1 MKTNTN
7 FAQQYPFRILIT
19 EDNVT
24 NQKVALNLLKRLG
37 YSADVAE
44 NGAQAIEAFARQS
57 YDVILMDIQM
67 PEMDGMEATKYI
79 REHWY
84 TSEDYPY
91 IIAVTAHAIPGYRE
105 MCLESGMNDYI
116 TKPVRIEDLK
126 SALQRCYI
134 SIARYQ
140 PSVNKHVTI
149 KDATTSR
156 QAEESFLG
164 EKSTGK
170 AELISANNS
179 SLRRE
184 IITALHELVGGYE
197 VPIIKDLIKTY
208 MNSSAALISDLQT
221 AVVNQNPT
229 QLEHSAHSLKSSSAS
244 LGATVISDLCREL
257 EQQGSAG
264 DMSDAETKV
273 QRVISESALVNQAL
287 NSILNNQD
295 WNEETDNHLNEINTS
310 KSELITD
317 NVILLS
323 NTEEVGNDEATAS
336 SEAND
341 SENTELTE
349 LTIKI
354 QTSLFSLI
362 GEDEPELFAELIQTY
377 SNEGVSLMNMLRE
390 AITKGDAH
398 QLNQV
403 AHSLKSSSAN
413 LGATQLANYCQALE
427 LQGKSDDLT
436 HSAAAF
442 AKLETEY
449 QQVMRALKTL
459 STKPTLETQSIS
471 EQPDTET
478 QSQWAHDKSQNSE
491 VFSDDTE
498 ITDLI
503 QNIHDSLLMIVGDDE
518 LELIA
523 ELIQAYS
530 NEAVHLINLLS
541 EAIVKGDTNQLYQ
554 AAHSLK
560 SSSGNLGAAQ
570 LVNCCQTLEQ
580 QGKIHDLTHS
590 AASFAQLEI
599 EYQRVRKALDILY
612 KNLSSQDKS
621 WKPDRNLK
629 ASDPPITWPIS
640 QENRK
645 QCFIS
650 QPFSERDKEPS
661 LISVPFVDAE
671 KVALLAQEI
680 QKSITSFVGEND
692 AEVINSLGES
702 YKDNTYAL
710 MESLREAV
718 AQSDA
723 DALVKAAHTL
733 KSSSSYLGAN
743 RLVEVCFNLEK
754 LGKAVNM
761 GDTPTLLAQLEVE
774 YCYVGMALAQ
784 LTGQKSGINGT
795 QLPVAITHSGSSW
808 KDSVLEKDESKT
820 VIPFGDRKNVIDIFG
835 DSQRDAEA
843 NVQTETIRKED
854 VSMTAQRSATDSLT
868 VLNSEQSMLAL
879 PDSSQIK
886 ILVVDDQAYEVLL
899 ISTYLREE
907 GYQVMTAN
915 SGVEALDIIA
925 TQLPNIVLSDVMM
938 PGMNGFELC
947 HNIKARQQSVLT
959 PVVLVTSLEGQKDR
973 IEGLQAGADEFLS
986 KPINREELMA
996 RVRSLL
1002 RYQHARYQLE
1012 QAHKEQLRNMFKR
1025 YISPKWVDEILE
1037 NPEKAEILVDQ
1048 QNRQEAV
1055 ILFADLRG
1063 FTAMSENLE
1072 PKQVVALLNEFFT
1085 MLTDVGYRYDGTIFN
1100 MAGDCLLIGFGV
1112 PFFQEDSALRAIHAA
1127 TDMQQEFCHLCRSWQ
1142 EVYNVKVGLG
1152 IGMNKGEII
1161 VGNVGSPSYMNY
1173 TVIGDTVNVASR
1185 LLGLAGWGE
1194 IIVSESVLKVINCD
1208 DIWKSVEALPPVTLK
1223 GKSQPQLVYKIR

>member
-116 TKPVRIEDLK
+116 TKPVLFDDLK
-126 SALQRCYI
+126 SALWRCYI
-134 SIARYQ
+134 SIAGSQ
-140 PSVNKHVTI
+140 PSVNQHVTI

-156 QAEESFLG
+156 QAEESFSG
-164 EKSTGK
+164 EKSIGK
-170 AELISANNS
+170 AELISADNS

-184 IITALHELVGGYE
+184 IINALHELVGGYE
-197 VPIIKDLIKTY
+197 DPIINDLIKTY
-208 MNSSAALISDLQT
+208 MNSSTALISDLQT

-257 EQQGSAG
+257 EQQGYAG
-264 DMSDAETKV
+264 DMTDAETKV

-295 WNEETDNHLNEINTS
+295 WNEQTDNHLNEINTS

-323 NTEEVGNDEATAS
+323 NTEEVGNDEATGR
-336 SEAND
+336 SEAN
-341 SENTELTE
+341 ENENIELTE

-377 SNEGVSLMNMLRE
+377 SNEGVSLMNQLRE

-413 LGATQLANYCQALE
+413 LGATQLANYCQTLE

-449 QQVMRALKTL
+449 QQVIRALKIL
-459 STKPTLETQSIS
+459 STKPTLEIQSIS
-471 EQPDTET
+471 EQPGAET
-478 QSQWAHDKSQNSE
+478 PTQWAHDDKSQNVE
-491 VFSDDTE
+491 VLTDE
-498 ITDLI
+498 EIQITDLI

-518 LELIA
+518 LELMA

-530 NEAVHLINLLS
+530 NEAAHLINMLS

-590 AASFAQLEI
+590 AATFAQLEI

-621 WKPDRNLK
+621 WKPDINLR
-629 ASDPPITWPIS
+629 ASEPPIT
-640 QENRK
+640 
-645 QCFIS
+645 C
-650 QPFSERDKEPS
+650 QPLSERDKDPS

-671 KVALLAQEI
+671 KVALLAQKI
-680 QKSITSFVGEND
+680 QESITSFVGEND
-692 AEVINSLGES
+692 AEVINNLGES
-702 YKDNTYAL
+702 YRDNTYAL

-754 LGKAVNM
+754 QGKARNM

-808 KDSVLEKDESKT
+808 KDSDLEKDESKT
-820 VIPFGDRKNVIDIFG
+820 VIPFGDRKNVIGIFG
-835 DSQRDAEA
+835 ESQRDAEA

-907 GYQVMTAN
+907 GYQVLTAN
-915 SGVEALDIIA
+915 SGAKALDIIA

-1223 GKSQPQLVYKIR
+1223 GKSQPQQVYKIR